1 MPPDRRRFRIG
12 LQTKVVAP
20 VLLLL
25 ILLPAF
31 TLLTVDRRI
40 SARIRAEA
48 EADLSTSREY
58 LLNSLAN
65 HAVAL
70 IARYQNFLN
79 DTRFQNI
86 VRLGDDAT
94 TRAFLRDLLDELT
107 GDTELLALLYK
118 DESATITA
126 RRMPALPPDE
136 LIRASSA
143 AIAGARAGQAS
154 SITVCVGIRAYEVI
168 ALPVVVP
175 ERGQAG
181 VLLVAVRINQSAL
194 IALKPPRTEV
204 ILVCAGG
211 VAASSE
217 HNIRTEEAALALART
232 PAPSGDT
239 ATLSLINGERFL
251 GLAAEYG
258 DKDKGEA
265 LHFVLFSNYELRVAE
280 ITRNRLTLVSI
291 GVIGSALGSIIVWF
305 VIRRLTRPLRAL
317 RDSAEAI
324 GRGDFSRRI
333 ERFSN
338 DECGDLAEE
347 FNRMTTYLQTSRV
360 ELERATQL
368 VHDTQQQLIQREKLS
383 AVGQFVAGVAH
394 ELNNP
399 LTSVVGFAE
408 LLQTNG
414 VDERTK
420 AHLERIVQ
428 SAHRCHKIVQ
438 SLLGFARQHQPER
451 KLVLL
456 HNIVEEVLQIMAY
469 DLRTGNVE
477 VRQDFATAL
486 PPILGDAHQL
496 QQVFINILSN
506 ARQAMEPLRQKGQ
519 ITVRTRVTGKMV
531 EIEFEDNG
539 PGIRPDHLAKLFD
552 PFFTTKPVGKGT
564 GLGLSLCYGIVQEHG
579 GRISARSEPGKGAT
593 FIISLPAA
601 DPQQLSAASM
611 IQAAT
616 ASPFPDATASSR
628 SILVVDDEP
637 WILELTAE
645 LLRREGYRVEVADS
659 GQRALDL
666 LEREKYDLIV
676 SDWRMPGLNGIG
688 LYEYLTARD
697 PAAGRRMLIM
707 TGDVINETL
716 QEFLSANRLINLSK
730 PFSII
735 EFRSAVA
742 RLLASAP

>member
-1 MPPDRRRFRIG
+1 MPPARRRLRIG

-20 VLLLL
+20 VLALL

-40 SARIRAEA
+40 SAKSRDEA
-48 EADLSTSREY
+48 EAALSISRDY
-58 LLNSLAN
+58 LLKSLAN
-65 HAVAL
+65 RAVAL
-70 IARYQNFLN
+70 IARNQNLLN

-94 TRAFLRDLLDELT
+94 TRAFLRDLLDELS
-107 GDTELLALLYK
+107 GDTELVALLYK
-118 DESATITA
+118 DEPAAITA
-126 RRMPALPPDE
+126 RRMPALPQDE
-136 LIRASSA
+136 LIRASSTA
-143 AIAGARAGQAS
+143 VAGARAGQPS
-154 SITVCVGIRAYEVI
+154 SITVCIGTQAYEVV
-168 ALPVVVP
+168 ALPVAVP
-175 ERGQAG
+175 ERGPTG
-181 VLLVAVRINQSAL
+181 VLLVAVHINQSTL

-204 ILVCAGG
+204 ILVCSKG
-211 VAASSE
+211 VAASSL
-217 HNIRTEEAALALART
+217 HNVRTEEAALALART
-232 PAPSGDT
+232 PTPETDA
-239 ATLSLINGERFL
+239 ATLTVINGERFL
-251 GLAAEYG
+251 GLAAAYG
-258 DKDKGEA
+258 EKDQGEE
-265 LHFVLFSNYELRVAE
+265 LHFVLFSNYESRVAE
-280 ITRNRLTLVSI
+280 IMRDRLTLIAISMI
-291 GVIGSALGSIIVWF
+291 GTALGSIIVWF

-333 ERFSN
+333 KRFSN

-347 FNRMTTYLQTSRV
+347 FNRMTAYLQASRA
-360 ELERATQL
+360 ELEQATQL

-477 VRQDFATAL
+477 VRQDFPPTL

-616 ASPFPDATASSR
+616 ASPFPNAATRSR
-628 SILVVDDEP
+628 RILVVDDEP

-645 LLRREGYRVEVADS
+645 LLRREGYRVDVADS
-659 GQRALDL
+659 GQRALEL
-666 LEREKYDLIV
+666 LERDNYDLIV

-707 TGDVINETL
+707 TGDVVNETL
-716 QEFLSANRLINLSK
+716 QEFLSAKRLINLSK

-735 EFRSAVA
+735 EFRTAVA
-742 RLLASAP
+742 KMLAVSP

>member
-1 MPPDRRRFRIG
+1 
-12 LQTKVVAP
+12 LQTKVVTP
-20 VLLLL
+20 VLALL

-40 SARIRAEA
+40 SAKSRAEA
-48 EADLSTSREY
+48 EADLSISRDY
-58 LLNSLAN
+58 LLKSLAN

-70 IARYQNFLN
+70 IARNQNLLN

-94 TRAFLRDLLDELT
+94 TRAFLRDLLDELS
-107 GDTELLALLYK
+107 GDTELVALLYK
-118 DESATITA
+118 DEPTAITA
-126 RRMPALPPDE
+126 RRVPDLPQDE
-136 LIRASSA
+136 LIRASSTA
-143 AIAGARAGQAS
+143 MAGARAGEPS
-154 SITVCVGIRAYEVI
+154 SITVCIGTQAYKVV
-168 ALPVVVP
+168 ALPVAVP
-175 ERGQAG
+175 ERGPAG
-181 VLLVAVRINQSAL
+181 VLLVAVHINQSTL

-204 ILVCAGG
+204 ILVCSKG
-211 VAASSE
+211 VAASSL
-217 HNIRTEEAALALART
+217 HNVRTEEAALALART
-232 PAPSGDT
+232 QTPEADA
-239 ATLSLINGERFL
+239 ATLTVIDGERFL
-251 GLAAEYG
+251 GLAADYG
-258 DKDKGEA
+258 EKNQGEE
-265 LHFVLFSNYELRVAE
+265 LHFVLFSNYESRVDE
-280 ITRNRLTLVSI
+280 IMRNRITLITIS
-291 GVIGSALGSIIVWF
+291 VIGSALGSIIVWF
-305 VIRRLTRPLRAL
+305 AIRRLTRPLRAL

-347 FNRMTTYLQTSRV
+347 FNRMTAYLQTSRA

-368 VHDTQQQLIQREKLS
+368 IHDTQQQLIQREKLS

-477 VRQDFATAL
+477 VRQDFPPTL

-506 ARQAMEPLRQKGQ
+506 ARQAMEPLRKKGQ

-539 PGIRPDHLAKLFD
+539 PGIQPDHLAKLFD
-552 PFFTTKPVGKGT
+552 PFFTTKPIGKGT

-579 GRISARSEPGKGAT
+579 GRISARSETGKGAI

-601 DPQQLSAASM
+601 DAQQLSAASM

-616 ASPFPDATASSR
+616 ASPFPNAAACSR
-628 SILVVDDEP
+628 RILVVDDEP

-645 LLRREGYRVEVADS
+645 LLRREGYRVDVAET

-697 PAAGRRMLIM
+697 PAAGRRILIM

-735 EFRSAVA
+735 EFRAAVA
-742 RLLASAP
+742 RMLAAAT